1 MIFKPHPYQEIA
13 INKII
18 DNTHYGLLLD
28 MG

>member
-1 MIFKPHPYQEIA
+1 MIFKPHPYQKIA

-18 DNTHYGLLLD
+18 DNTPYGLLLD